1 MKRARKKIWK
11 IPMIKPT
18 TKATTNMGAEINIVI
33 HSACRAKSTTMA
45 VSIGTPYLKIKL
57 EANEPISRVQPST
70 NTNNMSLK
78 GMEMIMG
85 DSIIMPMDINTLA
98 TIKSMTTNGM

>member
-1 MKRARKKIWK
+1 M
-11 IPMIKPT
+11 
-18 TKATTNMGAEINIVI
+18 
-33 HSACRAKSTTMA
+33 
-45 VSIGTPYLKIKL
+45 KL
-57 EANEPISRVQPST
+57 EANEPISKVQPST

-85 DSIIMPMDINTLA
+85 DSIIMPMDINTLE